1 MKKFNIS
8 EVRWGM
14 VISIFALIVIG
25 GFMLYSHIALNEV
38 SDDLL
43 AAKAELAD
51 LEGDGVSLQVSIDAK
66 NQMDEIERLAT
77 EELGMEKIESYQIQT
92 INLLT
97 DDTVEVIKD
106 EPADNSWWD
115 GVVAEFNI
123 LLEYLN

>member
-1 MKKFNIS
+1 MKKMNIFGI
-8 EVRWGM
+8 RWS
-14 VISIFALIVIG
+14 VLLCALVLVAIG

-38 SDDLL
+38 SEDLL

-66 NQMDEIERLAT
+66 NQMDEIERIAT
-77 EELGMEKIESYQIQT
+77 EELGMVKIESYQVQT

-97 DDTVEVIKD
+97 DDTVEIIKD